1 MGMKRV
7 VKKQRRISS
16 PRAAQ
21 HLVWTSDTHR
31 KDRAAADRLRASVS
45 VPLHP
50 DQVLRKELQGAR
62 ELACQMIF
70 EEDPLGEMEAW
81 TSQFGGKFPR
91 YKDPE
96 KFASSVAE
104 VAAERSWYTKGKTDG
119 NRTRKTPGVIDTYI
133 SIPPWWG
140 RALNAAMKKGIYST
154 EQVRDALAQISTM
167 AMAELTKRTGY
178 EPVYISVHPESE
190 NNVHFHMG
198 VANVSKDHALIGR
211 SASGKGGRK
220 GLKHAGDCNLAI
232 WRMYALE
239 NNKVVEKAARKALLG
254 NYDDIA
260 MAKVIDK
267 ALGETFPHLKPWAE
281 KAGVAHAK
289 LWMQTAEE
297 RLRKRTW
304 AEKAMDE
311 NTQLKTKTTRLEEE
325 NEALKRR
332 LQEIEAAGPDI

>member
-1 MGMKRV
+1 VAR
-7 VKKQRRISS
+7 KQRRISS

-21 HLVWTSDTHR
+21 HLVWTSETHR

-45 VPLHP
+45 VSLHP
-50 DQVLRKELQGAR
+50 DEVLRKDIQGAG

-70 EEDPLGEMEAW
+70 EEDSLGEKEAW

-91 YKDPE
+91 FETPE
-96 KFASSVAE
+96 KFATSVAE
-104 VAAERSWYTKGKTDG
+104 VAAERSWYTKGKADG
-119 NRTRKTPGVIDTYI
+119 NRKRKTPGVIDTYI

-140 RALNAAMKKGIYST
+140 RALNAAMKKGVYST
-154 EQVRDALAQISTM
+154 EQVRNALAQIGTT

-178 EPVYISVHPESE
+178 EPMYISVHPESE

-198 VANVSKDHALIGR
+198 VSTVDKNHKLVGR
-211 SASGKGGRK
+211 SASGEGGRK

-232 WRMYALE
+232 WRMYAME
-239 NNKVVEKAARKALLG
+239 PNKVVEKPARKALLG

-267 ALGETFPHLKPWAE
+267 ALGETFPQLKPWAE

-289 LWMQTAEE
+289 RWMQTAEE
-297 RLRKRTW
+297 RLQKKSRTEQ
-304 AEKAMDE
+304 ALESVSNKAA
-311 NTQLKTKTTRLEEE
+311 RLEEE
-325 NEALKRR
+325 NEAIKAKYEAIQRR
-332 LQEIEAAGPDI
+332 LQELEAAGPDV

>member
-1 MGMKRV
+1 MAR
-7 VKKQRRISS
+7 KQRRISS

-21 HLVWTSDTHR
+21 HLVWTSETHR

-45 VPLHP
+45 VSLHP
-50 DQVLRKELQGAR
+50 DEVLRKDIQGAR
-62 ELACQMIF
+62 EIACQMIF
-70 EEDPLGEMEAW
+70 EEDSLGEKEAW

-91 YKDPE
+91 FEDPE
-96 KFASSVAE
+96 KFATSVAE
-104 VAAERSWYTKGKTDG
+104 VAAERSWYTKGKADG
-119 NRTRKTPGVIDTYI
+119 NRKRKTPGVIDTYI

-140 RALNAAMKKGIYST
+140 RALNAAMKKGVYSA
-154 EQVRDALAQISTM
+154 EQVRNALAQIGTT

-178 EPVYISVHPESE
+178 EPMYVSVHPESE

-198 VANVSKDHALIGR
+198 VSTVDKDHKLVGR
-211 SASGKGGRK
+211 SASGEGGRK

-267 ALGETFPHLKPWAE
+267 GLGETFPQLKPWAE
-281 KAGVAHAK
+281 KVGVTHAK
-289 LWMQTAEE
+289 LWMQKVEE
-297 RLRKRTW
+297 KIQKKSLGERAL
-304 AEKAMDE
+304 DE
-311 NTQLKTKTTRLEEE
+311 NPHLKARAAQLEEE

-332 LQEIEAAGPDI
+332 LQELEAAGPNL